1 MKQISI
7 VVKNARGVLATITE
21 LMAERNI
28 NITDIEAETVGE
40 TGVLVMTV
48 DQYDTALQ
56 ALRDAG
62 FNAIS
67 EESLLVRLK
76 DEPGAL
82 ARVAKRFSAADINI
96 RGIHIINR
104 EGGESIAA
112 ISTERTD
119 EALKVVED
127 ILVS

>member
-1 MKQISI
+1 
-7 VVKNARGVLATITE
+7 
-21 LMAERNI
+21 
-28 NITDIEAETVGE
+28 
-40 TGVLVMTV
+40 MTV
-48 DQYDTALQ
+48 DQYDIALQ
-56 ALRDAG
+56 ALRDTG

-82 ARVAKRFSAADINI
+82 ARVAKRFSTADVNI
-96 RGIHIINR
+96 RGIRIISR

-119 EALKVVED
+119 EVLKIVED